1 MESFLDGLKFW
12 GPFVGIFVAFAG
24 FGWRILNRRDDK
36 LDARF
41 RESINL
47 LRGDMELL
55 REEMQQRQEQ
65 LEVRMDKRQDRL
77 EVRMD
82 KRQEQLKVRM
92 DKRQD
97 QLEARIK
104 ESINQL
110 RDDMRQINTRLDAN
124 SQAFHADIGTLT
136 EKIEANAHDLRL
148 EFRQL
153 NQNFVTHL
161 EHHEEPR

>member
-12 GPFVGIFVAFAG
+12 GPFVGFFVAFVG
-24 FGWRILNRRDDK
+24 FGWRVLNRRDDK

-41 RESINL
+41 RESINP
-47 LRGDMELL
+47 LRGDMKLL

-65 LEVRMDKRQDRL
+65 LEA
-77 EVRMD
+77 RMD
-82 KRQEQLKVRM
+82 KRQEQL
-92 DKRQD
+92 
-97 QLEARIK
+97 EARIE
-104 ESINQL
+104 ESINVL

-124 SQAFHADIGTLT
+124 SQAFHADISTLT
-136 EKIEANAHDLRL
+136 EKIEENAHDLRL

-161 EHHEEPR
+161 EHHEEPRQQPEQE

>member
-12 GPFVGIFVAFAG
+12 GPFVGFFVAFVG
-24 FGWRILNRRDDK
+24 FGWRVLNRRDDK

-65 LEVRMDKRQDRL
+65 LEVRMDKRQEQL

-82 KRQEQLKVRM
+82 KRQE
-92 DKRQD
+92 

-124 SQAFHADIGTLT
+124 SQAFHADISTLT

-161 EHHEEPR
+161 EHHEEPRQQPEQE

>member
-1 MESFLDGLKFW
+1 MCDMESFLDGLKFW
-12 GPFVGIFVAFAG
+12 GPFVVFFVAFVG
-24 FGWRILNRRDDK
+24 FGWRVLNRRDDK

-47 LRGDMELL
+47 LRGDMKLL

-65 LEVRMDKRQDRL
+65 LEVRMDKRQ
-77 EVRMD
+77 E
-82 KRQEQLKVRM
+82 
-92 DKRQD
+92 

-124 SQAFHADIGTLT
+124 SQAFHADISTLT

-161 EHHEEPR
+161 EHHEEPRQQPEQDRE

>member
-12 GPFVGIFVAFAG
+12 GPFVGFFVAFVG
-24 FGWRILNRRDDK
+24 FGWRVLNRREDK

-41 RESINL
+41 REPINL
-47 LRGDMELL
+47 LRGDMKLL

-65 LEVRMDKRQDRL
+65 LEVRMDKRR
-77 EVRMD
+77 
-82 KRQEQLKVRM
+82 
-92 DKRQD
+92 D

-104 ESINQL
+104 ESTNQL

-124 SQAFHADIGTLT
+124 SQAFHADISTLT

-153 NQNFVTHL
+153 NQNFVTHGASRRTS
-161 EHHEEPR
+161 PAA